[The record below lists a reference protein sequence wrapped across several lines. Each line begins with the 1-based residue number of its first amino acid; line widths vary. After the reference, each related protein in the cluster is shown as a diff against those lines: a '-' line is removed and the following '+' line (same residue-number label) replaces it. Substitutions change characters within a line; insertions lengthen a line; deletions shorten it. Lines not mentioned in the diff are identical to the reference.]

1 MSSTTN
7 HETFVANEDLS
18 THQYKL
24 MVNSANQLVAR
35 ADTAGEATI
44 GLLQTKPT
52 SGRTASVA
60 VLGKSRCF
68 AGGTITAGANITAT
82 ASATATAVASGD
94 YILGNALTGVASGGL
109 FMLEITHAGWKG
121 Q

>member
-7 HETFVANEDLS
+7 YETFVANEDLS
-18 THQYKL
+18 THQYKF
-24 MVNSANQLVAR
+24 MVNSEAQLVAR
-35 ADTAGEATI
+35 AATAGEAAI
-44 GLLQTKPT
+44 GILQTKPT
-52 SGRTASVA
+52 SGKTASVA
-60 VLGKSRCF
+60 VLGKTRCF
-68 AGGTITAGANITAT
+68 AGGTITAGANVTAT

-109 FMLEITHAGWKG
+109 FMLEITHGGWKG

>member
-1 MSSTTN
+1 MSDF
-7 HETFVANEDLS
+7 ETFVANEDLS
-18 THQYKL
+18 THQYKFL
-24 MVNSANQLVAR
+24 VNSEGQLVAR

-52 SGRTASVA
+52 SGRTASVR
-60 VLGKSRCF
+60 VDGKSRCF
-68 AGGTITAGANITAT
+68 AGGTITAGANITVT

-94 YILGNALTGVASGGL
+94 YILGNAITGVASGGL
-109 FMLEITHAGWKG
+109 FFLEITHAGWKG